1 MSLGLIISAIACTPQ
16 VNTSN
21 GFIAVTSS
29 ESSPK
34 FNDKQVIL
42 DFADQVVIP
51 TYTKFTAKTKELKTA
66 IAQLVSTPN
75 EPNLKAAQDAWI
87 LARVQF
93 LRSL

>member
-1 MSLGLIISAIACTPQ
+1 MFKGFYFSLTRLDWDFWAIALGLVVFKFGVKLNIRVFFKVLGIILILIISALVMT
-16 VNTSN
+16 
-21 GFIAVTSS
+21 
-29 ESSPK
+29 
-34 FNDKQVIL
+34 
-42 DFADQVVIP
+42 
-51 TYTKFTAKTKELKTA
+51 TA

>member
-1 MSLGLIISAIACTPQ
+1 LFKGFYFSLTRLDWDFWAIALGLVVFKFGVKLNIRVFFKVLGIILILIISALVMT
-16 VNTSN
+16 
-21 GFIAVTSS
+21 
-29 ESSPK
+29 
-34 FNDKQVIL
+34 
-42 DFADQVVIP
+42 
-51 TYTKFTAKTKELKTA
+51 TA

>member
-1 MSLGLIISAIACTPQ
+1 LFKGFYFSLTRLDWDFWAIALGLAVFKFGVKLNIRVFFKVLGIILILIISALVMT
-16 VNTSN
+16 
-21 GFIAVTSS
+21 
-29 ESSPK
+29 
-34 FNDKQVIL
+34 
-42 DFADQVVIP
+42 
-51 TYTKFTAKTKELKTA
+51 TA